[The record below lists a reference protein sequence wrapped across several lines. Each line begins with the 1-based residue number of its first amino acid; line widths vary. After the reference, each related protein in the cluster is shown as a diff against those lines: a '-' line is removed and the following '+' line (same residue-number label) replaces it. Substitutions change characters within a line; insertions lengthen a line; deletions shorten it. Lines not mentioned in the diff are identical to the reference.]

1 MLSKYLILFVY
12 FAILFILGKVAS
24 GKIKDI
30 KDYFIGGSK
39 LGYWV
44 VAFSSRATGA
54 SAWILLGLTGMG
66 AIYGVSAYWVA
77 FGTTLGVIISW
88 FFMAPKFKKMAM
100 EYGSITIPDFLV
112 SRFKAKSHLLRGIS
126 ATVLSVFVVIYVS
139 SQIDATGTAFET
151 FLQWDYFTGA
161 IIGFVIV
168 VLYTFSGGFVAVAW
182 SDVFQGAIMLL
193 GLVLLPVIAFF
204 FLQGDSITQSLSSID
219 KGLVDVWGKGGFNM
233 TNLTRILGFIMIGL
247 GYLGAPQLFVRFLS
261 IKDEK
266 EIEKGK
272 WVAVLLQLL
281 MNVSAV
287 SIGILGRLL
296 LTNATNEPTAV
307 LGNGGQEVLIKLIEY
322 VAPFLSG
329 IYIAAVL
336 AAIMSTVDSL
346 LVLASSA
353 VTRDFYQ
360 QIFRPNMDEAK
371 LVGTSK
377 IITIVLAGIALTVA
391 LTVALLVPGRTI
403 FWFVIFGWSGLAAS
417 FCPVMILSIFWK
429 DFSERGAIATI
440 ITGFISVPFFK
451 FYVSSLPAYGTY
463 FSNIAELLPS
473 FILAIAAGV
482 IFNQKKGK

>member
-1 MLSKYLILFVY
+1 MLSKYIILIIYFIILF
-12 FAILFILGKVAS
+12 LLGKLAS

-30 KDYFIGGSK
+30 KDYFIAGSK

-66 AIYGVSAYWVA
+66 AIYGISAYWVA
-77 FGTTLGVIISW
+77 VGTTLGVVISW
-88 FFMAPKFKKMAM
+88 FFMAPRFKKMANA
-100 EYGSITIPDFLV
+100 YGSITIPDFLV
-112 SRFKAKSHLLRGIS
+112 SRFKASSHLLRGIS

-151 FLQWDYFTGA
+151 FLQWDYYTGA
-161 IIGFVIV
+161 IVGFIIV

-182 SDVFQGAIMLL
+182 SDVFQGSIMLL
-193 GLVLLPVIAFF
+193 GLVLLPIIAFF
-204 FLQGDSITQSLSSID
+204 SFEGDSIFQTLQNTD
-219 KGLVDVWGKGGFNM
+219 QGLVNLWGDGGFSPDNVS
-233 TNLTRILGFIMIGL
+233 RVLGFVMIGL

-266 EIEKGK
+266 EIEKGR
-272 WVAVLLQLL
+272 WVAVIIQFL

-287 SIGILGRLL
+287 SIGILGRVL
-296 LTNATNEPTAV
+296 LTNATENPETV
-307 LGNGGQEVLIKLIEY
+307 LGNGGQEVLIKLIES

-360 QIFRPNMDEAK
+360 QIFHPKMEGAK

-377 IITIVLAGIALTVA
+377 IVTILLAGVALSIALTVA
-391 LTVALLVPGRTI
+391 IFVPGRTI

-417 FCPVMILSIFWK
+417 FCPVMVLSLFWK
-429 DFSERGAIATI
+429 KFTERGAIAAI

-451 FYVSSLPAYGTY
+451 FYVSSIPIYGSY

-473 FILAIAAGV
+473 FVLAIIAGIV
-482 IFNQKKGK
+482 FNKGK